1 MDFDSYPKANFF
13 LFFFQFVDVRI
24 SLDTVVLNVRFGT
37 TMPKERERVLRLAKK
52 YSLLTRLSQ
61 ERMALLQGHLRT
73 SFSGS
78 NQWTEEE
85 KQFILSPDRHASQ
98 LTGSG
103 GSSPLKADYH
113 HSPLTVCPQLAD
125 DATNI
130 VLKSR
135 RSHN

>member
-78 NQWTEEE
+78 NQWAEEE

-98 LTGSG
+98 LAGSG